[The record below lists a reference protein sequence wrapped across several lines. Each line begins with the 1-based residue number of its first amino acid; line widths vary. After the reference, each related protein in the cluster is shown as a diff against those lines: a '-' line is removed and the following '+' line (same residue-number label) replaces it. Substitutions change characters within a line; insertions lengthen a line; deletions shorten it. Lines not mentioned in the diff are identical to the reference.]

1 MFDGGRAGGRSRLL
15 IGSVVALMALTGCSL
30 FGDEEAVDVAALQ
43 AQFCSD
49 MEAYIS
55 AIGEYGG
62 LFEDVEVTV
71 GAVRNAASDLEP
83 ARDAAIESGQAFQEA
98 VEADP
103 TPGVT
108 VDLVDPESI
117 EAVEAAEAA
126 FAAAGD
132 VSDDTTVAEAGVAFS
147 SAAYALEVA
156 LVRLFADAGCIED
169 EAEASQWVSDYVSAL
184 QTDLATA
191 GFYAGRIDGIY
202 GPETI
207 AAVEELQKDAGL
219 PETGLMDPPTQTA
232 LAAILGRQTSA
243 QVGALQGILISAGY
257 YDGEVDGIWS
267 RQVEDA
273 LKALQEDLGV
283 PATGVVD
290 AATLRAFEAAL
301 AEAGEPPVTTT
312 AGAPVTTAP
321 GTPTTT
327 LPAPATTTT
336 AATPTTVP
344 AVEGNVLEMLAEAG
358 QFGQFL
364 AAVEAAGLTEM
375 LSGPGPYTVFAPT
388 DEAFAAAGDLP
399 TDPAVLSALILRHVV
414 EGELT
419 GFDLQAVTS
428 LTAADGSELSITVDQ
443 GLTIID
449 GQATITVSNVA
460 ADNGLAHVVNAVL
473 APTP

>member
-1 MFDGGRAGGRSRLL
+1 MFDTGRAGGRSRLL
-15 IGSVVALMALTGCSL
+15 AISVVAALALTGCSL

-55 AIGEYGG
+55 DLGDYGG

-83 ARDAAIESGQAFQEA
+83 ARDAAVESGQAFSEA

-156 LVRLFADAGCIED
+156 WVRLFADAGCIED

-202 GPETI
+202 GPATI
-207 AAVEELQKDAGL
+207 AAVEALQKDAGL

-267 RQVEDA
+267 RQVEEA

-312 AGAPVTTAP
+312 AGAPGTTAP
-321 GTPTTT
+321 G
-327 LPAPATTTT
+327 
-336 AATPTTVP
+336 ATPTT
-344 AVEGNVLEMLAEAG
+344 
-358 QFGQFL
+358 
-364 AAVEAAGLTEM
+364 
-375 LSGPGPYTVFAPT
+375 
-388 DEAFAAAGDLP
+388 
-399 TDPAVLSALILRHVV
+399 R
-414 EGELT
+414 
-419 GFDLQAVTS
+419 
-428 LTAADGSELSITVDQ
+428 
-443 GLTIID
+443 
-449 GQATITVSNVA
+449 
-460 ADNGLAHVVNAVL
+460 
-473 APTP
+473 